1 MLVFGVSMN
10 AASPVYL
17 ELIDFIV
24 SGTTPEALL
33 RFRPSEASQ
42 RRVSELIE
50 SRHNGTLSAEEISEL
65 DEFAQI
71 EHLLIMAKAQARRR
85 LQLAGGN

>member
-1 MLVFGVSMN
+1 MN

-24 SGTTPEALL
+24 SRATAEALL
-33 RFRPSEASQ
+33 AFRPSEDNQ
-42 RRVSELIE
+42 RRVSELIQGQ
-50 SRHNGTLSAEEISEL
+50 HAGTLAREETSEL
-65 DEFAQI
+65 EDFVQI
-71 EHLLIMAKAQARRR
+71 EHLMIMAKAQARRR